1 MPRSRPSETAERE
14 AAASRSAAAWRAL
27 VTSVPVAEA
36 TPALAAR
43 ALPVDR
49 DIVMIP
55 LLGALAPS
63 AANVSHMAVLY
74 DQDAQYA
81 SSINVLTTLSCIVTI
96 PLWIMA
102 YEAMAGL

>member
-1 MPRSRPSETAERE
+1 MKITKKLTIVVATAI
-14 AAASRSAAAWRAL
+14 AA
-27 VTSVPVAEA
+27 
-36 TPALAAR
+36 
-43 ALPVDR
+43 
-49 DIVMIP
+49 IM
-55 LLGALAPS
+55 APS

>member
-1 MPRSRPSETAERE
+1 
-14 AAASRSAAAWRAL
+14 
-27 VTSVPVAEA
+27 
-36 TPALAAR
+36 
-43 ALPVDR
+43 
-49 DIVMIP
+49 
-55 LLGALAPS
+55 
-63 AANVSHMAVLY
+63 MAVLY